1 MKRIFMQELNAY
13 LVDHPND
20 EIVKKM
26 PIRADKRFPDNVRSG
41 EIRLF
46 ADVYPPRSGLFYKRL
61 PDGDWLVIPL
71 SEMSFTVPASN
82 QEALVGDKVYQFWNE
97 LRLPD
102 FYARRSYLEGRLS
115 EEESKA
121 VGAVLRHLRLG
132 EDMPKGMS
140 VAFGEPITNVRDK
153 RRLYFKKFLLTKDD
167 FTVYLIWRIPPIP
180 KEVEEA
186 IPMPLAAA
194 DGSDSPVFVVCRKG
208 DPMKHGAF
216 SDDYR
221 TCRLA
226 MPFSSFGAGQKPKV
240 LKFKEIEN
248 IPGDWNVSDVA
259 FVSIHE
265 RTTRKQIGSGHFDIA
280 KREIIIDDFSGLEAL
295 PSPVKS
301 TADIVL
307 VVVNPERA

>member
-1 MKRIFMQELNAY
+1 MKRIFIQELKAY
-13 LVDHPND
+13 LADHPSD
-20 EIVKKM
+20 EVVEKL
-26 PIRADKRFPDNVRSG
+26 PIRADKRFTDNIRSG

-82 QEALVGDKVYQFWNE
+82 QEALVGDKIYQFWNE

-102 FYARRSYLEGRLS
+102 FYARRSYLEGKIS
-115 EEESKA
+115 EEESNA

-132 EDMPKGMS
+132 EAMPKGMP

-153 RRLYFKKFLLTKDD
+153 RRLYFKKFSLTKDD
-167 FTVYLIWRIPPIP
+167 FTPYLIWRIPSIP
-180 KEVEEA
+180 EIVVKRLPTA
-186 IPMPLAAA
+186 LAAA
-194 DGSDSPVFVVCRKG
+194 DGSDSSVFVVCRKG
-208 DPMKHGAF
+208 DPMKRGTF
-216 SDDYR
+216 SDDYM

-226 MPFSSFGAGQKPKV
+226 MPFSSFGAGRKPKV
-240 LKFKEIEN
+240 LKFKEVDN
-248 IPGDWNVSDVA
+248 IPEDWNVADMA
-259 FVSIHE
+259 FVSIYE
-265 RTTRKQIGSGHFDIA
+265 RATRKQIGSGHFDIA
-280 KREIIIDDFSGLEAL
+280 KGEIIIDDFAGLEAL
-295 PSPVKS
+295 SSPVKS